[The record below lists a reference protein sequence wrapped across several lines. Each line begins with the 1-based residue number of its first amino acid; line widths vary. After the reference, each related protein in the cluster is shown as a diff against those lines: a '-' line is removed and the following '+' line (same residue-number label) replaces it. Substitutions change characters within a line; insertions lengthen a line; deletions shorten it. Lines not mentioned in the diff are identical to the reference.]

1 MSLSS
6 DSCLKRIRQ
15 YVERAG
21 YKEVSEERVREAC
34 LSNNF
39 CPKDAA
45 NQLIKEEQLKI
56 YLEDM
61 CIRLG
66 YQPIKAFISTSCT
79 KYKFAQEQVEKYTLK
94 LFEAKSKVLN
104 ECIKE
109 KIMNKA
115 FALLGESSTLELWD
129 LVATGDPMEFYKV
142 NKIGLT

>member
-61 CIRLG
+61 CVRLG

-94 LFEAKSKVLN
+94 LFEAKSKVLS

-109 KIMNKA
+109 NLTTPDESELNK
-115 FALLGESSTLELWD
+115 LIL
-129 LVATGDPMEFYKV
+129 FYFGNWKV
-142 NKIGLT
+142 VLHNIREGL

>member
-61 CIRLG
+61 CVRLG

-79 KYKFAQEQVEKYTLK
+79 KYKFAHEQVEKYTLK

-109 KIMNKA
+109 NLTTPEENELNK
-115 FALLGESSTLELWD
+115 LIL
-129 LVATGDPMEFYKV
+129 FYFGNWKV
-142 NKIGLT
+142 VLHNIREGL

>member
-6 DSCLKRIRQ
+6 DSCLKRIRR
-15 YVERAG
+15 YVEKAG

-61 CIRLG
+61 CVRLG
-66 YQPIKAFISTSCT
+66 YQPIKAFISTSCI

-104 ECIKE
+104 ECTKQNLTTPHE
-109 KIMNKA
+109 SELNK
-115 FALLGESSTLELWD
+115 LIL
-129 LVATGDPMEFYKV
+129 FYFGNWKV
-142 NKIGLT
+142 VLHNIREGL

>member
-15 YVERAG
+15 NVEKAG

-61 CIRLG
+61 CVRLG

-79 KYKFAQEQVEKYTLK
+79 RYKFAQEQVEKYTLK

-109 KIMNKA
+109 NLTTPEENELNK
-115 FALLGESSTLELWD
+115 LIL
-129 LVATGDPMEFYKV
+129 FYFGNWKV
-142 NKIGLT
+142 VLHNIREGL